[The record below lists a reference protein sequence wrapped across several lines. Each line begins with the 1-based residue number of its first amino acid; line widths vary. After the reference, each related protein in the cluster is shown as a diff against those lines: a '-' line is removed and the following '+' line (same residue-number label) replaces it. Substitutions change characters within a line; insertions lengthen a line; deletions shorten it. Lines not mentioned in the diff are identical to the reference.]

1 MKLLRLAAV
10 PALVCVCQTMAAA
23 QPLTLTLDE
32 ALVRAREQAPS
43 VLVARARI
51 EEARGRLAG
60 ARIRHRDNP
69 TLDIGAWPRSTDTG
83 RLMDVDIGLSQVF
96 ETGGQRAARIAGAE
110 AGIRRDDAAAAE
122 AMRLAMRDVAIAF
135 VRLLHA
141 QERLALLRDAE
152 GMAGEVLTVAQ
163 RRYAA
168 GDIAVL
174 DVNVARSTVARAR
187 AARLAAEAERV
198 EAAGLLR
205 RLLGLGLGHGP
216 GLGPEARQGLAPASA
231 SPGQRDGP
239 PAQPGGLMVQG
250 GGLASQSG
258 ERGLTLVARGA
269 LRVSPR
275 GDLAALAA
283 AIENRPDLQAL
294 RADIGDAEAEAQLG
308 RAMSRPDIGIGAR
321 YKHEEGHRAVLG
333 EVTLT
338 LPVFSRGQEQQAT
351 GSARAARLRIELDAA
366 RAAALSD
373 VESAYATSVARQAA
387 VSAFEQ
393 EALPGLDENER
404 LARRSFDVG
413 QISLPELLLIR
424 RELLDTRLDY
434 LDRLLDAS
442 EAVITQDALAGV
454 LR

>member
-10 PALVCVCQTMAAA
+10 PALVCMCQTMAAA
-23 QPLTLTLDE
+23 QPLTLTLDD
-32 ALVRAREQAPS
+32 ALARARTEAPS
-43 VLVARARI
+43 VLIARARV

-69 TLDIGAWPRSTDTG
+69 TLDIGTGPRSTDTG
-83 RLMDVDIGLSQVF
+83 RLMDVDIGISQVF
-96 ETGGQRAARIAGAE
+96 ETGGQRAARVAGAE
-110 AGIRRDDAAAAE
+110 AGIRREGAAAAE
-122 AMRLAMRDVAIAF
+122 ALRLALRDVAIAF
-135 VRLLHA
+135 LRLLHA
-141 QERLALLRDAE
+141 QERLALLGDAE
-152 GMAGEVLTVAQ
+152 GMAGEVLTIAQ

-174 DVNVARSTVARAR
+174 DVNVAKSTVARAR
-187 AARLAAEAERV
+187 AARLSAEAERV
-198 EAAGLLR
+198 EAAGLLQ
-205 RLLGLGLGHGP
+205 RLLGLRPGAGQAGATLMARGVLRVDARADLG
-216 GLGPEARQGLAPASA
+216 A
-231 SPGQRDGP
+231 
-239 PAQPGGLMVQG
+239 
-250 GGLASQSG
+250 
-258 ERGLTLVARGA
+258 LVAAVG
-269 LRVSPR
+269 
-275 GDLAALAA
+275 
-283 AIENRPDLQAL
+283 NRPDLQAL

-308 RAMSRPDIGIGAR
+308 RAMTRPDIGVGAR

-351 GSARAARLRIELDAA
+351 GSARAARLRIELKAA
-366 RAAALSD
+366 RAAAIGE
-373 VESAYATSVARQAA
+373 VESAYATSVTRQAA
-387 VSAFEQ
+387 VAAFEQ

-424 RELLDTRLDY
+424 RELLETRLDY

-442 EAVITQDALAGV
+442 EAVITQDALAGT

>member
-10 PALVCVCQTMAAA
+10 PALVCVCQTMAGA

-32 ALVRAREQAPS
+32 ALARAREQAPS

-69 TLDIGAWPRSTDTG
+69 TLDIGAGPRSTDTG
-83 RLMDVDIGLSQVF
+83 RLMDVDIGISQVF
-96 ETGGQRAARIAGAE
+96 ETGGQRAARVAGAE
-110 AGIRRDDAAAAE
+110 AGIRREDAAAAE
-122 AMRLAMRDVAIAF
+122 AMRLALRDVAIAF
-135 VRLLHA
+135 LRLLHA
-141 QERLALLRDAE
+141 QERLTLLRDAE

-187 AARLAAEAERV
+187 AARLSAEAERV
-198 EAAGLLR
+198 EAAGLLQ
-205 RLLGLGLGHGP
+205 RLLGLGRGM
-216 GLGPEARQGLAPASA
+216 RQGPAA
-231 SPGQRDGP
+231 AR
-239 PAQPGGLMVQG
+239 A
-250 GGLASQSG
+250 G
-258 ERGLTLVARGA
+258 ETVTARGA

-275 GDLAALAA
+275 ADLGALIASVD
-283 AIENRPDLQAL
+283 NRPDLQAL
-294 RADIGDAEAEAQLG
+294 RADIGDAEAEAQVG
-308 RAMSRPDIGIGAR
+308 RAMTRPDIGVGAR

-338 LPVFSRGQEQQAT
+338 LPVFSRGQEQQAI
-351 GSARAARLRIELDAA
+351 GSARASRLRLELDTARVAA
-366 RAAALSD
+366 ISE
-373 VESAYATSVARQAA
+373 VESAYATSITRQAA
-387 VSAFEQ
+387 VAAFEQ

-424 RELLDTRLDY
+424 RELLETRLDY

>member
-23 QPLTLTLDE
+23 QPLTLTLEE
-32 ALVRAREQAPS
+32 ALVRAREQAPG

-51 EEARGRLAG
+51 VEARGRLAG
-60 ARIRHRDNP
+60 ARVRHRDNP
-69 TLDIGAWPRSTDTG
+69 TVDIGAGPRSTDTG
-83 RLMDVDIGLSQVF
+83 RLMDVDVGISQVF
-96 ETGGQRAARIAGAE
+96 ETGGQRAARVAGAE
-110 AGIRRDDAAAAE
+110 AGIRREDAAAAE
-122 AMRLAMRDVAIAF
+122 ALRLALRDVAIAF
-135 VRLLHA
+135 LRLLHA

-152 GMAGEVLTVAQ
+152 GMAGEVLSVAQ

-174 DVNVARSTVARAR
+174 DVNVARSTLARAR
-187 AARLAAEAERV
+187 AARLSAEAERV
-198 EAAGLLR
+198 EAAGLLQ
-205 RLLGLGLGHGP
+205 RLLGLRLGV
-216 GLGPEARQGLAPASA
+216 
-231 SPGQRDGP
+231 
-239 PAQPGGLMVQG
+239 AQ
-250 GGLASQSG
+250 AG
-258 ERGLTLVARGA
+258 ETVTARGA
-269 LRVSPR
+269 LRLGPR
-275 GDLAALAA
+275 TDLAALVAA
-283 AIENRPDLQAL
+283 VENRPDLQAL

-308 RAMSRPDIGIGAR
+308 RAMTRPDIGVGAR

-338 LPVFSRGQEQQAT
+338 LPMFSRGQEQQAT
-351 GSARAARLRIELDAA
+351 GSARASRLRIELDAA
-366 RAAALSD
+366 RAAAISE
-373 VESAYATSVARQAA
+373 VESAYATSVTRQAA
-387 VSAFEQ
+387 VAAFEQ

-424 RELLDTRLDY
+424 RELLETRLDY